1 MSDFAPLLDWLEA
14 RLGPAPILLHAP
26 CLDESDAEAVAA
38 CVRSGFVSSVG
49 EQVRVFEQAVADY
62 TGARHAVAVVNG
74 TAALMLALHC
84 TGVRPGDLVIT
95 QSLTF
100 IATANA
106 IRHVGAE
113 PVLLDVDDTL
123 ALSVE
128 ALKAFLDT
136 ECDGP
141 IHRATGRRIGAIV
154 PMHTLGFVADMPR
167 IVELAQQAGIPVVE
181 DAAEA
186 LGSRLN
192 GRHAGTFGQAGILS
206 FNGNKLITTGG
217 GGMLLTDDET
227 LAEQARHLST
237 TAKRPHPW
245 CFDHDETAWNLRL
258 PNLNAALGLSQV
270 KKVPQLLEFK
280 EKLAAELAQFLASRK
295 NGGGPVPLSTLL
307 EQQPNHWLLAVQ
319 VESEHERDALLQAG
333 QARGIQL
340 RPFWTPLHWQKPY
353 ENTQR
358 FGPLTC
364 SERLFA
370 TAVCLPSMKRCAYG

>member
-1 MSDFAPLLDWLEA
+1 MSDFTPLLDWLEE
-14 RLGPAPILLHAP
+14 RLGPAPIPLHAP
-26 CLDESDAEAVAA
+26 CLDERDAEAVAA

-49 EQVRVFEQAVADY
+49 EQVRAFEQAVADY

-106 IRHVGAE
+106 IRHVGTE

-123 ALSVE
+123 CLSSKALE
-128 ALKAFLDT
+128 TFLDT

-141 IHRATGRRIGAIV
+141 VHKATGRRIGAIV

-167 IVELAQQAGIPVVE
+167 ITQLAEQADIPVVE

-192 GRHAGTFGQAGILS
+192 GHHAGTFGVAGVLS

-217 GGMLLTDDET
+217 GGMILTDDAV
-227 LAEQARHLST
+227 LAERARHLST
-237 TAKRPHPW
+237 TAKQPHPW
-245 CFDHDETAWNLRL
+245 RFDHDETAWNLRL

-270 KKVPQLLEFK
+270 KKLPQLLEFK
-280 EKLAAELAQFLASRK
+280 KKLAAELAEFFASSK
-295 NGGGPVPLSTLL
+295 NGGGPVPLGSPL

-319 VESEHERDALLQAG
+319 VGSEHERDGLLEAG
-333 QARGIQL
+333 QARSIQL
-340 RPFWTPLHWQKPY
+340 RPFWTPLHQQKPY
-353 ENTQR
+353 EKVQR
-358 FGPLTC
+358 FGALSH
-364 SERLFA
+364 SEKLFA
-370 TAVCLPSMKRCAYG
+370 TTVCLPSMKRCAYG

>member
-1 MSDFAPLLDWLEA
+1 MSDFTPLLDWLEG
-14 RLGPAPILLHAP
+14 RLGPAPIPLHAP

-49 EQVRVFEQAVADY
+49 EQVNTFERAVAEY
-62 TGARHAVAVVNG
+62 TGARHAVAVSNG
-74 TAALMLALHC
+74 TAALMLALYC
-84 TGVRPGDLVIT
+84 AGVRPGDLVIT

-123 ALSVE
+123 CLSAE
-128 ALKAFLDT
+128 ALAAFLES

-141 IHRATGRRIGAIV
+141 IHKSSGRRIGAIV

-167 IVELAQQAGIPVVE
+167 IVELAERAGIPVVE

-186 LGSRLN
+186 LGSRFH
-192 GRHAGTFGQAGILS
+192 GRHAGTFGQAGIVS

-217 GGMLLTDDET
+217 GGMLLTDDEA
-227 LAEQARHLST
+227 LAERVRHLST
-237 TAKRPHPW
+237 TAKQPHPW
-245 CFDHDETAWNLRL
+245 RFDHDETAWNLRL
-258 PNLNAALGLSQV
+258 PNLNAALGLAQF
-270 KKVPQLLEFK
+270 KKLPELLEFK
-280 EKLAAELAQFLASRK
+280 QKLAAGLADFLASFK
-295 NGGGPVPLSTLL
+295 NGEDLVPLRSPLA
-307 EQQPNHWLLAVQ
+307 QQPNYWLSAVQ
-319 VESEHERDALLQAG
+319 VKSEAERDALLQAG

-353 ENTQR
+353 ENALR
-358 FGPLTC
+358 FGSLTC
-364 SERLFA
+364 SEWLFE
-370 TAVCLPSMKRCAYG
+370 TSVCLPGMKRCAYG